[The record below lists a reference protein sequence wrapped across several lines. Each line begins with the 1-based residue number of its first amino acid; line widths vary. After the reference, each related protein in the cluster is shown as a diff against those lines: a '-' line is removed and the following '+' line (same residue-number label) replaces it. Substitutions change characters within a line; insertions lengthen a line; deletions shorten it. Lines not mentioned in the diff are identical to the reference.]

1 MLIGSE
7 RASKECD
14 NGLAMPECPGGS
26 HQWSGNYW
34 RDKND
39 MEIYKRLLTY
49 LTPYKARLF
58 WSVLFMGFTSV
69 MISAQAYLVKPVLD
83 EVILAKNMKLG
94 LLLPP
99 ALVLVTILKG
109 VMAYGRDY
117 LMGWVGQKIV
127 NDIRDKLYTHFGSL
141 SFSYFTRTPTGV
153 IISRIINDVNLVQG
167 ALTKAPTK
175 LVQGIFTMVALTGY
189 ILYLNWRLAV
199 FSIVVLPLAGIAL
212 SRFSVRFRQAST
224 SMQEETGVLTTH
236 LYETIG
242 GIRIVKAFGMEAYES
257 DRFFKKNKN
266 LFNSLM
272 RAIKTTALSHP
283 VMEVISILGTSLVIL
298 FGLYFITNGTMTV
311 GDFFSFMAALVFF
324 YRPLRELN
332 GVNSTVQDGMAAAT
346 RIFEVLDTQPE
357 VRDRPGAET
366 IGRDFKTIEFRNLA
380 FKYEEEMVL
389 KDINLTIRAGET
401 VAIVGRSGGGKTT
414 FVNLIPRF
422 YDATGGAILID
433 GKDIRDLSI
442 KSLRS
447 LTAIVT
453 QQTFLFNDTINANI
467 AYGDTSRQ
475 FDEII
480 KAARSAYAEDF
491 IRALPLGYDTVI
503 GESGVKLSGGQ
514 RQRIAIARA
523 LLKNAPILIL
533 DEATS
538 SLDTQS
544 EREVQNALDTL
555 MKGRTSFV
563 IAHRLSTIMSAD
575 RIIVFK
581 DGVIVEQG
589 RHEDLLSRGG
599 EYKSLYEQQF
609 RDEPPAGT
617 R

>member
-1 MLIGSE
+1 
-7 RASKECD
+7 
-14 NGLAMPECPGGS
+14 
-26 HQWSGNYW
+26 
-34 RDKND
+34 

-49 LTPYKARLF
+49 LTPYKARLV
-58 WSVLFMGFTSV
+58 WSVMFMGFTSALV
-69 MISAQAYLVKPVLD
+69 SAQAYLVKPVLD

-99 ALVLVTILKG
+99 ALVLVTLLKG
-109 VMAYGRDY
+109 IAAYGRDY
-117 LMGWVGQKIV
+117 LMGWVGQKVI
-127 NDIRDKLYTHFGSL
+127 NDIRDKLYTHFESL

-153 IISRIINDVNLVQG
+153 IISRIVNDVNLVQG
-167 ALTKAPTK
+167 ALTKAPST
-175 LVQGIFTMVALTGY
+175 LVQGVFTMVALTGY

-199 FSIVVLPLAGIAL
+199 FSIIVLPLAGIAL
-212 SRFSVRFRQAST
+212 SRFSKRFRNASA
-224 SMQEETGVLTTH
+224 SMQEEIGVLTTH
-236 LYETIG
+236 LHETIG

-257 DRFFKKNKN
+257 ERFSEKNRN

-272 RAIKTTALSHP
+272 RAIKITALSHP

-332 GVNSTVQDGMAAAT
+332 GVNNTVQDGVAASK

-357 VRDRPGAET
+357 VRDRKGAET
-366 IGRDFKTIEFRNLA
+366 VSRDFKKIEFKNIA
-380 FKYEEEMVL
+380 FKYEDDMVL
-389 KDINLTIRAGET
+389 KDVNLTVHAGET
-401 VAIVGRSGGGKTT
+401 IAIVGRSGGGKTT
-414 FVNLIPRF
+414 LVNLVPRF
-422 YDATGGAILID
+422 YDVTGGSISID
-433 GKDIRDLSI
+433 GRDIRDVTI
-442 KSLRS
+442 VSLRA

-453 QQTFLFNDTINANI
+453 QQTFLFNDTVKANI
-467 AYGDTSRQ
+467 AYGDTNRP
-475 FDEII
+475 FNEII
-480 KAARSAYAEDF
+480 GAARSAYAEDF

-523 LLKNAPILIL
+523 LLKDAPVLVL

-563 IAHRLSTIMSAD
+563 IAHRLSTIMNAD
-575 RIIVFK
+575 RIIVLK
-581 DGVIVEQG
+581 GGRIVEQG
-589 RHEDLLSRGG
+589 RHEALLAQSG
-599 EYKSLYEQQF
+599 EYKNLYEQQF
-609 RDEPPAGT
+609 RDDPPA
-617 R
+617 RAL